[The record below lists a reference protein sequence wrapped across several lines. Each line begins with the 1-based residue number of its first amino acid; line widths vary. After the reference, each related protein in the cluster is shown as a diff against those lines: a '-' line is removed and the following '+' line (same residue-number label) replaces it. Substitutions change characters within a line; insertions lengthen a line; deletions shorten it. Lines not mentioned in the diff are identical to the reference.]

1 MIKVNQSQGQ
11 QVGGRLR
18 IPYYPL
24 TCMNGGSVIQRYL
37 LDNVM
42 SGSTHRRMSKARRW
56 GG

>member
-42 SGSTHRRMSKARRW
+42 SGSTHRRMSKARR
-56 GG
+56 